1 MLVKSHCW
9 LVKSLDN
16 NDCDD
21 DKLILWLVWPT
32 KVYQAWTYIMPTARS
47 SIYRRHHRDQ
57 GLNFHRAFMSDF
69 LGKVCVAAISTSPL
83 CHLCYLCCFYCA
95 GNVFCQICFAYYFF
109 FNFEYRSTQDSSMKI
124 ASFRF
129 FSGFTKPYKVVLY
142 SVKVKQSFSFNWRKG
157 VMFSLTFDP
166 LNILCL
172 ESSIFFKLKVS
183 YKHWSWGMLFQ
194 MVFLEI
200 LQGSG

>member
-1 MLVKSHCW
+1 MTRLTDKGVSSLNLYHAHCQKFHLSKTSSRSGIEPPQSFYVW
-9 LVKSLDN
+9 LSWKSLCSSD
-16 NDCDD
+16 
-21 DKLILWLVWPT
+21 IYFAFVPLVLLVLLLLCR
-32 KVYQAWTYIMPTARS
+32 KC
-47 SIYRRHHRDQ
+47 
-57 GLNFHRAFMSDF
+57 F
-69 LGKVCVAAISTSPL
+69 LSNL
-83 CHLCYLCCFYCA
+83 
-95 GNVFCQICFAYYFF
+95 FCLLFF